1 MSINHSLTK
10 EARMKKVLKGIT
22 LVMLLTVM
30 GCAGSSKY
38 MVKSTPIAGPSPDKA
53 IVYFMRPSGFGFAI
67 NFQIWDSDRFI
78 GLSQAKSYFA
88 YECDPGR
95 HLFIGIAENKRGVE
109 ADLAAGRSYYVI
121 TQVKMGGWRARMAFI
136 PVTRGSEFWDKVE
149 QYEKELNFIMPKQ
162 EEVAK
167 WEATEKPEVQEIISY
182 LETPEGRQYVVPL
195 GREDGR

>member
-1 MSINHSLTK
+1 
-10 EARMKKVLKGIT
+10 MKKVLKGIP
-22 LVMLLTVM
+22 LIVLLTVM

-38 MVKSTPIAGPSPDKA
+38 MVKSAPIAGPSPDKA
-53 IVYFMRPSGFGFAI
+53 IVYFMRPSGLGFAI
-67 NFQIWDSDRFI
+67 NFQIWDGDRFI

-109 ADLAAGRSYYVI
+109 ADLAVARSYYVI

-149 QYEKELNFIMPKQ
+149 QYESDLNSIMPKQ
-162 EEVAK
+162 EELAK
-167 WEATEKPEVQEIISY
+167 WEAAKRSRVQEIISY
-182 LETPEGRQYVVPL
+182 LQTAEGRQYVVFL